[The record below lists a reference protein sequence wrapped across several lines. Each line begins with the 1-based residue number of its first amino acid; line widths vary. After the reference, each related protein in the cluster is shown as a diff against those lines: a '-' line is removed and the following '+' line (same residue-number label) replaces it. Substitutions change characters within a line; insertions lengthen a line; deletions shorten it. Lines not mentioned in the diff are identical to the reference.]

1 MTHLAHRRDAW
12 RQEKK
17 EAGRKR
23 ERERQ
28 REKDLA
34 EILFDAFTSNSSKSK
49 LPFMSNVAA
58 GKATADKADEAARDL
73 HPVRVAG
80 LIARDCSR
88 GTKESKPTSR
98 TTERREAERRR
109 FAIRQEEDAD
119 TADREAEFRELEQAE
134 QEVAVWARRVGITK
148 KKLSALERRRE
159 REISIEKGTRC
170 ALGYES
176 LTSPPSG
183 VSLKAKFST
192 YWQRASQ
199 TVSLIFFHAFVW
211 LADFDAWCDNV
222 VFECE
227 SCALSMVGGCLL

>member
-1 MTHLAHRRDAW
+1 MQSLTHLAHRRDAW

-17 EAGRKR
+17 EAERKR
-23 ERERQ
+23 ERERE

-49 LPFMSNVAA
+49 LP
-58 GKATADKADEAARDL
+58 TADKAAEAARDL
-73 HPVRVAG
+73 HPDRVAG

-98 TTERREAERRR
+98 TFERREAERRR
-109 FAIRQEEDAD
+109 FAIRQQEDAD

-134 QEVAVWARRVGITK
+134 QEVAVWARRLGITK

-159 REISIEKGTRC
+159 REISMEKGRRR
-170 ALGYES
+170 ALGYEN

-183 VSLKAKFST
+183 VSLTAKVST
-192 YWQRASQ
+192 YWQRACQ
-199 TVSLIFFHAFVW
+199 TVSSIFLHVFVW

-227 SCALSMVGGCLL
+227 SCALSILGGSLL